1 MAARSKG
8 WCVLVLKLWC
18 ESSWV
23 FNLWC
28 KICSICVRL
37 RDIRNRVFQKYIN
50 LWSFASMSI
59 SKPSKRRGYRPS
71 VLIVTLE
78 SHPTPSKIAQFIL
91 IYSLSELGT
100 ITELNCVG
108 LFCLLSAY
116 L

>member
-1 MAARSKG
+1 
-8 WCVLVLKLWC
+8 
-18 ESSWV
+18 
-23 FNLWC
+23 
-28 KICSICVRL
+28 
-37 RDIRNRVFQKYIN
+37 
-50 LWSFASMSI
+50 MSG
-59 SKPSKRRGYRPS
+59 SKPSNFKRDHYRRGYRPS
-71 VLIVTLE
+71 VLIIVLE